1 MCFTNNYKDMYINI
15 ITLGINTRPL
25 GPICHFIPS
34 KCKSS
39 LRIAFYIVY
48 IVCTFMLDIKFKK
61 SVWES

>member
-25 GPICHFIPS
+25 GPIS